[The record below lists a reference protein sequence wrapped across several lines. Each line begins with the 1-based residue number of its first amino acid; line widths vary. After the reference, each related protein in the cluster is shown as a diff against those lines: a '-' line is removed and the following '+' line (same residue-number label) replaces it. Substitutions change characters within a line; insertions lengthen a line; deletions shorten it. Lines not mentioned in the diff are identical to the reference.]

1 MRSILSVLLLLAP
14 MGVAQAQNFS
24 CPFGKQGA
32 CLDYGD
38 KVCSSFGKCVDQNAV
53 CFNSYTCDFRGFV
66 CKSTLDEIATQYD
79 SLAGEYRSLADDY
92 DSLLQ
97 KARSLASDHDALRAE
112 YDDLVD
118 EHEALKG
125 RYNDAMQARQVL
137 SDCVR
142 DADTLDEAQRC
153 Y

>member
-1 MRSILSVLLLLAP
+1 MRLILSALLSVALVGA
-14 MGVAQAQNFS
+14 AQAQNFS

-38 KVCSSFGKCVDQNAV
+38 KVCSSFAKCVDQNAV

-66 CKSTLDEIATQYD
+66 CKSTLDDVTDE
-79 SLAGEYRSLADDY
+79 Y

-97 KARSLASDHDALRAE
+97 KARSLASDYDDLRSRYDEAVDEFDALKDRYDDALRA
-112 YDDLVD
+112 
-118 EHEALKG
+118 
-125 RYNDAMQARQVL
+125 RQVS
-137 SDCVR
+137 SDCVQNA
-142 DADTLDEAQRC
+142 ADLDEAQQC